1 MELISNLFQFAVTLL
16 GFCMSGIR
24 YLKDRKQTYF
34 LLTCFYGC
42 FALGSLYWTLYLLL
56 FSETPQVFYVS
67 EVGWVAIHPFFCR
80 GKRLFDTEI
89 SDSSPDRHSALCILL
104 YFWGCSLQSALVW
117 HDDRCFLSFYPGS
130 CLCADTD
137 GNSV

>member
-16 GFCMSGIR
+16 GFCMSGMDSQR
-24 YLKDRKQTYF
+24 DFPL
-34 LLTCFYGC
+34 
-42 FALGSLYWTLYLLL
+42 S
-56 FSETPQVFYVS
+56 S
-67 EVGWVAIHPFFCR
+67 AIHPFLCR

-89 SDSSPDRHSALCILL
+89 SDSSSDRRSALCILL